1 MMKPPHCQGC
11 PLYEQGQGYAFGE
24 GPKDAKTLLLG
35 EALGQTEAELSR
47 PFVGGAGRTLNYLL
61 AKADIRR
68 SELFITNVVRC
79 RPPNNRTPL
88 PEEVAE
94 CIDRHA
100 LKLFVKQFNFVV
112 LLGNVAM
119 QAMMNQI
126 QITKWRGS
134 IVQVDGV
141 KMMPTFHPA
150 FIMRQQDMIPIM
162 ILDLKKIGQE
172 SWTSEYMEPVQRYSY
187 NVAPVDLDPIL
198 KSAEPISVDVE
209 TNSLEAGSDSLTRV
223 GVACVPG
230 TVFVVK
236 DILTAKGTLSQAL
249 ADSSRLKIGHNVFFD
264 IKHLKA
270 NGIEINPPFFDTMVA
285 HHLVIGEVPSD
296 LAFVSSIYTRIPYWK
311 HLVRQDL
318 DLYNAT
324 DVDAT
329 LRCHEA
335 LRYEIDRLGLQRVFQ
350 DTMSVLPVL
359 QKMSTRGVLVDRF
372 LQAKWRV
379 GLEHK
384 IKHLEELLALEIGDR
399 MFNWRSH
406 AQLTKLLYEK
416 LKLPKQFN
424 KHTDHVSANE
434 EALIDLKAVT
444 DNKVVDLLLQLR
456 KLSKLASTYFSLE
469 DTPDHKV
476 HSEFLVH
483 VTPTGRLAS
492 RNPNLQNVPKGPARA
507 IYIPTPGHIF
517 VSADYSQIEMRIA
530 AVLAGEKT
538 LLEAFEK
545 GEDIHRK
552 TAALVYHV
560 MPSEVTDQQRFKAK
574 MMVYGLGYGRGAR
587 SIAKEHKMS
596 LAEAERF
603 IDEYFVQFPRIK
615 LWRSTVAND
624 GQRLGYLINPYGH
637 RRYFFGSNAVPKMYN
652 YLPQSTA
659 AYVIMEAMLKVDEQL
674 PKGAHL
680 LIQVHDSL
688 LVECEEGVQQ
698 QTIECLKDCMQAPID
713 VLNGYSIPVKVGVG
727 RNWSETD

>member
-11 PLYEQGQGYAFGE
+11 PLYEIGQGYAFGE
-24 GPKDAKTLLLG
+24 GPKDAKTLILG
-35 EALGQTEAELSR
+35 EALGESEASLSR
-47 PFVGGAGRTLNYLL
+47 PFVGGAGRTLNYLML
-61 AKADIRR
+61 KADTRR
-68 SELFITNVVRC
+68 SECFVTNVVRC
-79 RPPNNRTPL
+79 RPPANRAPL
-88 PEEVAE
+88 PEEVAT
-94 CIDRHA
+94 CMDRHA

-119 QAMMNQI
+119 QALMEQT

-134 IVQVDGV
+134 VVLIDGV

-150 FIMRQQDMIPIM
+150 YIMRQQDMIPIM
-162 ILDLKKIGQE
+162 ILDLKKISQE
-172 SWTSEYMEPVQRYSY
+172 SWTAEYMEPLQNYQY
-187 NVAPVDLDPIL
+187 NAAPVDLDPIM
-198 KSAEPISVDVE
+198 KSTAPVSVDVE
-209 TNSLEAGSDSLTRV
+209 TNSLDAYDGSLTRV
-223 GVACVPG
+223 GVSCVPG
-230 TVFVVK
+230 TVYVVK
-236 DILTAKGTLSQAL
+236 DLVTAKSALSAL
-249 ADSSRLKIGHNVFFD
+249 LSDMSREKVGHNIFFD
-264 IKHLKA
+264 IKQLRA

-311 HLVRQDL
+311 HLIKQDL

-329 LRCHEA
+329 LRISES
-335 LRYEIDRLGLQRVFQ
+335 LRYEISRLGLGRVFK
-350 DTMSVLPVL
+350 DTMDVLPVL
-359 QKMSTRGVLVDRF
+359 QRMSAAGVLVDRL

-379 GLEHK
+379 GLERR
-384 IKHLEELLALEIGDR
+384 IKSLETVLSLEVGDKL
-399 MFNWRSH
+399 FNWRSH
-406 AQLTKLLYEK
+406 TQLTKLLYEK

-444 DNKVVDLLLQLR
+444 NNKIVDLLLQLR
-456 KLSKLASTYFSLE
+456 KFSKLASTYFSLE

-476 HSEFLVH
+476 HTDFLVH

-507 IYIPTPGHIF
+507 IYVPAPGNIF
-517 VSADYSQIEMRIA
+517 VSADYSQIEMRIS
-530 AVLAGEKT
+530 AVLAGEQA
-538 LLEAFEK
+538 LLDAFAK

-560 MPSEVTDQQRFKAK
+560 MQNEVTDQQRFKAK
-574 MMVYGLGYGRGAR
+574 MMVYGMGYGRGAR

-615 LWRSTVAND
+615 FWRQTVANE
-624 GQRLGYLINPYGH
+624 GQRNGFLVNPYGH
-637 RRYFFGSNAVPKMYN
+637 RRYFFGPNTVPKMYN

-680 LIQVHDSL
+680 ILQVHDSL
-688 LVECEEGVQQ
+688 VVECEEGLKHQV
-698 QTIECLKDCMQAPID
+698 IECLTENMQAPID
-713 VLNGYSIPVKVGVG
+713 VLNGYQIPVKVGIG
-727 RNWSETD
+727 KNWSETD